1 MTIKDKIR
9 DEKPQYDINRE
20 VAKTST
26 LSLGK
31 IDEYEYLKGLY
42 LISDEWLNAIRWS
55 SLFLGIFVI
64 KHCAEFNLIESRTM
78 KQTKFTYSL
87 LEKSF
92 WKIDNNNW
100 KSRWKAKKSTSIARK
115 KTSWI

>member
-9 DEKPQYDINRE
+9 DEKPQYDINRK

-42 LISDEWLNAIRWS
+42 LISDE
-55 SLFLGIFVI
+55 
-64 KHCAEFNLIESRTM
+64 
-78 KQTKFTYSL
+78 
-87 LEKSF
+87 
-92 WKIDNNNW
+92 
-100 KSRWKAKKSTSIARK
+100 
-115 KTSWI
+115 